1 MGFFMKKCILSLI
14 MLLSLFA
21 AGVSAEGNEV
31 TVKVNNFVVKSP
43 VPAQIV
49 NDRTVLPMRSVFESF
64 GARVTWMEDEKIIFA
79 TKGNLLITMQI
90 DNNVMSVQQIEND
103 EIKEIELD
111 TAPFMM
117 DGSTMV
123 PVRAVAES
131 LGYNV
136 GWEPETRTVSIST
149 IANEVN

>member
-1 MGFFMKKCILSLI
+1 MKKYILSLI
-14 MLLSLFA
+14 MLLILLPIGA
-21 AGVSAEGNEV
+21 YAQTNEV
-31 TVKVNNFVVKSP
+31 TVKVNNFVIKSP

-49 NDRTVLPMRSVFESF
+49 NDRTMLPMRSIFERV
-64 GARVTWMEDEKIIFA
+64 GAKVTWIEAEKIIFA
-79 TKGNLLITMQI
+79 TKDSLLVTMQI

-103 EIKEIELD
+103 EIKKIELD
-111 TAPFMM
+111 SAPFIK

-136 GWEPETRTVSIST
+136 GWDSETRTVNINM
-149 IANEVN
+149 IVNEVN